1 MRTPLVI
8 GNWKQNG
15 SIASVKALADSV
27 VASVAGEKV
36 LVGVCPAALHLSVVA
51 PCLGDAVALGAQDV
65 SEYLGGAYTGQITGE
80 MLVEIGCRYV
90 LVGHSERR
98 ALCGED
104 SGAVGVKAKSALSAG
119 LIPVV
124 CVGETLEEREGGRTE
139 SVINE
144 QLKGL
149 FGALSVG
156 ELVNCVIAYEPVWAI
171 GTGMSATA
179 EQAGDVHAAIRR
191 ELESFEAG
199 AGAVVKILYGGSV
212 KPGNAAE
219 IFAQPDVD
227 GGLIGGAALDAADF
241 SAIVAAASGS
251 GE

>member
-27 VASVAGEKV
+27 VASCVDEKV

-65 SEYLGGAYTGQITGE
+65 SEYSGGAYTGQISGE
-80 MLVEIGCRYV
+80 MLAEIGCRYV

-98 ALCGED
+98 ALCGE
-104 SGAVGVKAKSALSAG
+104 GNKAVGVKAKSALSAG

-124 CVGETLEEREGGRTE
+124 CVGETLEEREGERTE
-139 SVINE
+139 SVISE

-149 FGALSVG
+149 FEALAVG
-156 ELVNCVIAYEPVWAI
+156 DLVNCVIAYEPVWAI

-179 EQAGDVHAAIRR
+179 EQAGDVHSAIRR
-191 ELESFEAG
+191 ELESFETG
-199 AGAVVKILYGGSV
+199 AGVVVKILYGGSV

>member
-27 VASVAGEKV
+27 VASCVDEKV

-51 PCLGDAVALGAQDV
+51 PLLGEAIALGAQDV
-65 SEYLGGAYTGQITGE
+65 SEYSGGAYTGQITGE
-80 MLVEIGCRYV
+80 MLAEIGCHYV

-98 ALCGED
+98 ALCGE
-104 SGAVGVKAKSALSAG
+104 SSEIVGAKAKSALSAG
-119 LIPVV
+119 LTPVV
-124 CVGETLEEREGGRTE
+124 CVGETLEERESGRTE
-139 SVINE
+139 AVISE
-144 QLKGL
+144 QLNGL
-149 FGALSVG
+149 FAALASG
-156 ELVNCVIAYEPVWAI
+156 DLLNCVIAYEPVWAI

-179 EQAGDVHAAIRR
+179 EQAGDVHAAIRQK
-191 ELESFEAG
+191 LEGFEST